1 MKLKA
6 IIKKAGS
13 DYLVEQWAKS
23 KSTSEYMGVSF
34 CTNKK
39 EARAIKKH
47 IEKQEY
53 GDYLQLIIN

>member
-13 DYLVEQWAKS
+13 DYLVEQWATS
-23 KSTSEYMGVSF
+23 KSTSEYLGVSLSN
-34 CTNKK
+34 NKK

-47 IEKQEY
+47 IEKQ
-53 GDYLQLIIN
+53 GGCDYLQLIIN

>member
-1 MKLKA
+1 MKIKA
-6 IIKKAGS
+6 IIKKAGNT
-13 DYLVEQWAKS
+13 YFVEQWAKS
-23 KSTSEYMGVSF
+23 KSTSEYMGI
-34 CTNKK
+34 CLCNNKK

>member
-1 MKLKA
+1 MKIKA
-6 IIKKAGS
+6 IIKKASG

-23 KSTSEYMGVSF
+23 KSTSEYMGICVCDS
-34 CTNKK
+34 KR

-47 IEKQEY
+47 IEKQKY

>member
-1 MKLKA
+1 MKIKA

-23 KSTSEYMGVSF
+23 KSTSEYMGVSL
-34 CTNKK
+34 CDSKR

-47 IEKQEY
+47 IEKQ
-53 GDYLQLIIN
+53 GGCDYLQLIIN

>member
-6 IIKKAGS
+6 IIKKA
-13 DYLVEQWAKS
+13 DNNYLVEQWATSKS
-23 KSTSEYMGVSF
+23 KSEYMGVSF

-47 IEKQEY
+47 IEKQ
-53 GDYLQLIIN
+53 GGCDYLQLIIN

>member
-1 MKLKA
+1 MKIKA

-23 KSTSEYMGVSF
+23 KSTSEYMGVSL
-34 CTNKK
+34 CDSKR

-47 IEKQEY
+47 IEKQSY
-53 GDYLQLIIN
+53 CDYLQLIID